1 MGNVYISPNVKKVSE
16 RIDTSGNVIDPGTKQ
31 VIKRNIPDEVEPTPI
46 VVEAPVQ
53 SPVVSSTPTS
63 IQDEIAQAEARV
75 EQLKQLKKQKIEE
88 MKKQLA
94 ALES

>member
-31 VIKRNIPDEVEPTPI
+31 VIKRNIPDEVEPTPV
-46 VVEAPVQ
+46 VVEA
-53 SPVVSSTPTS
+53 PVVSSTPTS

-75 EQLKQLKKQKIEE
+75 EQLKELKKQKIEE

-94 ALES
+94 VLES